1 MEAVELERDHPGFSD
16 MRYRARRGRIAEIS
30 EGYVPGG
37 PIPDVD
43 YTPVEDAV
51 WATVCRELAPLHQ
64 ERACSAYLEGAAA
77 LGLPR
82 ERVPQL
88 RELSGRLRG
97 LTGFTFRPVPG
108 LVPARTFYELLG
120 ERVFCSTQY
129 LRHESVPLY
138 TPEPDLVHEVI
149 GHGNGLASPVIA
161 ELSRQAGLAA
171 KRTRSEEALAVLSR
185 VFWFSLEFGVVREAG
200 RWKAYGAGLLSSYGE
215 LQAFDRAEIRPLD
228 VEAMGSL
235 EYDIT
240 RYQPVLFGGESMEEV
255 AEVVGGFFAAY
266 GEG

>member
-1 MEAVELERDHPGFSD
+1 MEAVRLERDHPGFSD
-16 MRYRARRGRIAEIS
+16 PRYRARRGQIAEIS
-30 EGYVPGG
+30 AAYEPGG

-43 YTPVEDAV
+43 YTEVEDRV
-51 WATVCRELAPLHQ
+51 WATVCAELAPLHA

-77 LGLPR
+77 LDLPR
-82 ERVPQL
+82 DRVPQL
-88 RELSGRLRG
+88 RELSERLRG
-97 LTGFTFRPVPG
+97 LTGFGFRPVPG

-120 ERVFCSTQY
+120 DGVFCSTQY

-149 GHGNGLASPVIA
+149 GHGNGLASPVMA
-161 ELSRQAGLAA
+161 ELSRQGGFAA
-171 KRTRSEEALAVLSR
+171 QRTRTPEALAVLSR
-185 VFWFSLEFGVVREAG
+185 VFWFSVEFGVVREGG
-200 RWKAYGAGLLSSYGE
+200 RWRAYGAGLLSSYGE

-228 VEAMGSL
+228 VAAMGAL